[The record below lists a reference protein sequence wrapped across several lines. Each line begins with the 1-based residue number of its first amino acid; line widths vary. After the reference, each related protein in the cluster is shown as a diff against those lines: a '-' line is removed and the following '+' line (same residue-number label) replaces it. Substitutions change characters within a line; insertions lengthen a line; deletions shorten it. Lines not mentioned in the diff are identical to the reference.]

1 VCDDEATMELRIK
14 TVRYFKSLSKSTAQL
29 KQDSKLK
36 DKAAANEANN
46 NHHHLKQG
54 SGKKEGGGGGGAS
67 EEGDGSKRQ
76 KV

>member
-46 NHHHLKQG
+46 HHHLKQG
-54 SGKKEGGGGGGAS
+54 SGKKEGDGGAS